1 MKQLNVEM
9 VQGLSE
15 GLPLTELFQSSALG
29 WAQTPCENGSLEM
42 DVIYCGASALVSLLY
57 LRINISTL
65 PVLFELMFSVWGHG
79 WVHGTSVIRRNN
91 HFLTACFGTAGDQA
105 LPTQGQFYTL
115 RKYWGWQGAAFCLP
129 RENKAVLSLEPCF
142 ERHLQTVCE
151 EMCVCARPD
160 RQIACSVIPAPSILQ
175 ISLKI

>member
-9 VQGLSE
+9 VQGLCE
-15 GLPLTELFQSSALG
+15 GLSLTEFFQSSAVG

-42 DVIYCGASALVSLLY
+42 DVIYCGASALVSLPY

-91 HFLTACFGTAGDQA
+91 NFLTACFGTAGHQA
-105 LPTQGQFYTL
+105 LLLRASFTL
-115 RKYWGWQGAAFCLP
+115 
-129 RENKAVLSLEPCF
+129 
-142 ERHLQTVCE
+142 
-151 EMCVCARPD
+151 
-160 RQIACSVIPAPSILQ
+160 
-175 ISLKI
+175 